1 MKDNTPI
8 VVASRSFSNNPVLKK
23 ELLDLYP
30 NARFNEKGVTY
41 SGAALVS
48 FLQGAVKAITGLEV
62 LDDAVFAALPDLKVI
77 SKYGVGL
84 DMIDLKAM
92 ERRGV
97 LLGWTGG
104 VNKRSVSELVL
115 SCIIALLHRVPEAS
129 ADMKTGK
136 WKPLKGLQLTGKTVG
151 IVGCGQVGKDL
162 AVLLGA
168 FGCRVLS
175 HDISSFPD
183 FYAENHITLSSL
195 DDLLKGSDIVT
206 LHLPLNSLTRN
217 IISSE
222 KLELMKHGA
231 YLINAARGGL
241 VDEIKLKDMLK
252 NGRLAG
258 AFLDVFAVEPLV
270 DRELANLPNVL
281 LTPHIGGSTE
291 EAQLAMG
298 RAAIK
303 GLDCAA
309 QVNKLVPDYLSVK

>member
-8 VVASRSFSNNPVLKK
+8 VVASRSFSNHRVLKK
-23 ELLDLYP
+23 ELLERYS
-30 NARFNEKGVTY
+30 NIRFNEQGVTY
-41 SGAALVS
+41 SGEALVG
-48 FLQGAVKAITGLEV
+48 FLKGAVKAITGLEV
-62 LDDAVFAALPDLKVI
+62 LNGAIFSALPGLKVI

-92 ERRGV
+92 ESHGV

-115 SCIIALLHRVPEAS
+115 SSMIALLHRVPEAS
-129 ADMKTGK
+129 AEVKAGK
-136 WKPLKGLQLTGKTVG
+136 WRQLKGLQLSGKTVG

-162 AVLLGA
+162 AVFLRA

-175 HDISSFPD
+175 HDIADFPA
-183 FYAENHITLSSL
+183 FYVENQITPSSL
-195 DDLLKGSDIVT
+195 DDLLRESDIVT
-206 LHLPLNSLTRN
+206 LHLPLNRLTRN

-222 KLELMKHGA
+222 KLKLMKHGA

-241 VDEIKLKDMLK
+241 IDELALKAMLK

-258 AFLDVFAVEPLV
+258 AFLDVFSEEPPA
-270 DRELANLPNVL
+270 DTELLRLPNIL

-303 GLDCAA
+303 GLDRAA
-309 QVNKLVPDYLSVK
+309 RVSELVPDYLQFK